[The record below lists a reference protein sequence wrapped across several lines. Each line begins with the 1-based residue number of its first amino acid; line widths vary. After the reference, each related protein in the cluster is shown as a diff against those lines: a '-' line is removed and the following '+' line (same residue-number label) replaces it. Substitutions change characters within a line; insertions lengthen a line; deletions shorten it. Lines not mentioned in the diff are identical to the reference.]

1 MRKVT
6 PKKRFGQHFLK
17 DLSIAE
23 QIADTIST
31 DVKNVLEVGP
41 GTGALTQ
48 FLLNNPNINLQA
60 VEVDMASY
68 DYLQEKYPQL
78 KIFREDFLKMDFSQI
93 FNNQIFGIIG
103 NFPYNISTQILFKVL
118 TNRDKVPFLAG
129 MFQKEVAERICA
141 SNGSKTCGITSILAQ
156 AFYKVEYLFTVPE
169 HVFVP
174 PPKVKS
180 AVIRLTR
187 NDVKKLNCNEKLFFA
202 VVKTAFNQRRK
213 TLRNSLKSFEGAYQP
228 SDRLKDTNYK
238 NDITDYQDI
247 NLNNNSSKD
256 IFNLRPEQLSVDQF
270 IYLTNLIEER
280 INQNHSRV

>member
-1 MRKVT
+1 MRKIT

-23 QIADTIST
+23 RIADTIYT

-41 GTGALTQ
+41 GMGALTQ
-48 FLLNNPNINLQA
+48 FLLNNQDIDLKA

-93 FNNQIFGIIG
+93 FANQTFGIIG
-103 NFPYNISTQILFKVL
+103 NFPYNISTQILFKIL
-118 TNRDKVPFLAG
+118 ENRDRVSFFAG

-141 SNGSKTCGITSILAQ
+141 ANGSKTYGITSVLAQ
-156 AFYKVEYLFTVPE
+156 AFYKVEYILTVFE

-187 NDVKKLNCNEKLFFA
+187 NEVKKLNCNEKLFFD

-213 TLRNSLKSFEGAYQP
+213 TLRNSLKSFEARSCP
-228 SDRLKDTNYK
+228 SNKLKTTIYK
-238 NDITDYQDI
+238 NDITDY
-247 NLNNNSSKD
+247 NTESNNYSHND
-256 IFNLRPEQLSVDQF
+256 IFNLRPEQLSVTQF

-280 INQNHSRV
+280 INQNHSLV